1 MPKDLTLRAAQAKT
15 KKQSSKSSRILAFD
29 LLRGFFLIVI
39 ILNHLGWYP
48 SGFELITI
56 GGGLFVSTAEGF
68 FLLSGIVLGIVSG
81 QKLIDKPFKVPAK
94 LLLKRAIQLYITS
107 VVLMLIFT
115 FIVWAFFMDNP
126 GLKPGI
132 RPIDQ
137 PLGEVLFGAFTFNYI
152 YGWADF
158 LRLYSIYIL
167 ISPLAL
173 WLLRQGKW
181 YLVLLASASV
191 WWFVDINN
199 IPLSNELM
207 MVIPWQF
214 IFFSGFVIGFNW
226 EKITNLWHSIAKN
239 WRKII
244 VVSLNTLAII
254 TLLLNVILVLAAPIS
269 PQLNEIKN
277 ALSPYFDL
285 ATLPLSRLALFAL
298 WFWLGFWIFNRYEKQ
313 ITKYF
318 GWILIP
324 FGQNSLYVYTIH
336 AFVVFFAHLI
346 MPNPSAYWAINLLGT
361 LVVLGLV
368 YAAVKTKFL
377 MKIIPR

>member
-1 MPKDLTLRAAQAKT
+1 MLKDSALPATQVGNKN
-15 KKQSSKSSRILAFD
+15 KSPKSSRILTFD
-29 LLRGFFLIVI
+29 LLRGYFLVVI

-48 SGFELITI
+48 SGFEHFTFK
-56 GGGLFVSTAEGF
+56 GDLFVSTAEGF
-68 FLLSGIVLGIVSG
+68 FLLSGLVLGIVRG

-107 VVLMLIFT
+107 IVLMLIFT
-115 FIVWAFFMDNP
+115 FIGWAFFMENP

-137 PLGEVLFGAFTFNYI
+137 PLSEVLFGAFTFSYI

-158 LRLYSIYIL
+158 LRLYSIYIF

-173 WLLRQGKW
+173 WLLRKGKW
-181 YLVLLASASV
+181 YLLILVSGAI
-191 WWFVDINN
+191 WWFVDINA
-199 IPLSNELM
+199 IPISNELM

-214 IFFSGFVIGFNW
+214 IFFSGFAIGFHWNKLTDFW
-226 EKITNLWHSIAKN
+226 RSIPAR

-244 VVSLNTLAII
+244 TTTLNSLAII
-254 TLLLNVILVLAAPIS
+254 TILLNIILIFFGSSIPQATEILAN
-269 PQLNEIKN
+269 LR
-277 ALSPYFDL
+277 PYFDK
-285 ATLPLSRLALFAL
+285 ATMPLPRLILFAL
-298 WFWLGFWIFNRYEKQ
+298 WFWFGFWVFSKYEKQ
-313 ITKYF
+313 IKKFF

-324 FGQNSLYVYTIH
+324 FGQNSLYVYTMH

-346 MPNPSAYWAINLLGT
+346 MPSASPYWPVNLLGT
-361 LVVLGLV
+361 LIVLGLI
-368 YAAVKTKFL
+368 YAALKTKFL